1 MTAKDI
7 VRHHMTKFMLKN
19 TYHKKNL
26 AAHNKVPL
34 ASLLR
39 ICLILYAILRKNS
52 NTSEKEAVAS
62 KNKTQDQVQVEL
74 IKNYDF

>member
-1 MTAKDI
+1 MTTNDI
-7 VRHHMTKFMLKN
+7 VRHPMTKFMLTN

-26 AAHNKVPL
+26 AAHNKDPL

-39 ICLILYAILRKNS
+39 ICLIIYAILRKNS
-52 NTSEKEAVAS
+52 NTLEKGAS